1 MVEKVI
7 EQIKVHLQTKFK
19 RSRYATNDGLR
30 CRNTRGARAVAIRA
44 CVLNLHANTLHG
56 LKKLDRSSKSDVFY
70 EKGYLVYR
78 CTGERTRP
86 PKQKSTATKTGRKAV
101 SKKPASKQK
110 TASQKTQKPTKTKKP
125 AQAKTPKPTAGGTT
139 KTVAADPQNPPA
151 ASRTPAEWGE
161 ALRKVY
167 DDSKLDFPEETLD
180 GLTNERFEKYA
191 DSVIIYHDSRH
202 SSATTNLL
210 EKLLTRREPRNEAMK
225 RSYDETYMLE
235 QLGWGTGYYGEYY
248 EEEKKKKLAP
258 NFGLFCRH
266 PVLLSDLRT
275 SVNQFHAIGY
285 AFDSPDQPDY
295 DYFIRQENQ
304 GELPGR
310 YRQLLHRVYQC
321 ATDKNLKNVV
331 MFSMGQDTAALYR
344 DERGKGVPHFLETVW
359 KPALQ
364 AVVDQYPDIKTLII
378 DNHADNS
385 SPLSD
390 FEHYTGMANPASS
403 PLEDFLF
410 VHAWDPWTFIG
421 NGTDPESMT
430 ALLGWPKTNDSM
442 SYRQVE
448 PLPNNHPD
456 HVGA

>member
-1 MVEKVI
+1 MASMVEKVI

-19 RSRYATNDGLR
+19 SSRYATNDSLR
-30 CRNTRGARAVAIRA
+30 CRNTRGARAVVIRA
-44 CVLNLHANTLHG
+44 CVLNLHANTLHA

-86 PKQKSTATKTGRKAV
+86 PTQKTTATKTGRKPV

-110 TASQKTQKPTKTKKP
+110 TEEKKTASQKTQNTTKTKKP
-125 AQAKTPKPTAGGTT
+125 AKAKITKPTADGTT
-139 KTVAADPQNPPA
+139 KTVAVDPQNPPA

-161 ALRKVY
+161 ALRRVH

-180 GLTNERFEKYA
+180 ELIKEGFKEYA

-210 EKLLTRREPRNEAMK
+210 EKLLTRREPRNEAME
-225 RSYDETYMLE
+225 RFYDEPYMLE

-266 PVLLSDLRT
+266 PVLLRDLRT

-285 AFDSPDQPDY
+285 AFDSPAQPDY
-295 DYFIRQENQ
+295 DYFIRQKKQ
-304 GELPGR
+304 CELPGR

-321 ATDKNLKNVV
+321 ATDNNLTKVV
-331 MFSMGQDTAALYR
+331 MFPVGQAATLYH
-344 DERGKGVPHFLETVW
+344 DEEGQGVVHFMETVW

-364 AVVDQYPDIKTLII
+364 AVMDQYPAIETFII
-378 DNHADNS
+378 NNPTNNS
-385 SPLSD
+385 SPRSD
-390 FEHYTGMANPASS
+390 VERYTGMVDLTRS

-421 NGTDPESMT
+421 NGTDPRSMT

-442 SYRQVE
+442 SYRKVAAFGE
-448 PLPNNHPD
+448 
-456 HVGA
+456 